1 MDYKVLR
8 ANRELVRGFLSGRI
22 KNAVKEGIRKEDVIE
37 YYKSILDEMKNEKL
51 FQEEL

>member
-22 KNAVKEGIRKEDVIE
+22 KNAVKEGVPKENVIE
-37 YYKSILDEMKNEKL
+37 YYKSILDSLLDEKL
-51 FQEEL
+51 FVEEL